1 MPPSTPTD
9 QSPLWPHPHKKHAR
23 RHQQGR
29 RFWPR
34 GIRGRLLV
42 IITLG
47 VLAIQGTTGWLFE
60 HRHQRHPRWENPQA
74 MMAAFGERVVEIATL
89 LESLPPSQQSQLI
102 DTLSNALLQ
111 VQSLDQLPG
120 SSSRCVADRRLGPL
134 RSQLTTTLTTPAIV
148 QLCSGHRHRP
158 PTDDDAG
165 QLWPSRQQLVIALEQ
180 PTGGWWVFSTPFDL
194 ETRDLDTRDFKRR
207 RSDRPPLFG
216 LFLTGGG
223 VWLLS
228 AWAARRVTAP
238 LLSFAAAADRLG
250 MDVNAPPLPENGS
263 GELRQAAQAF
273 NQMQVR
279 VQRLIRD
286 RTFMLAAIS
295 HDLRTVLTRLRLRTE
310 FIEDATQQQKAE
322 ADLAQME
329 AMLTSTL
336 AFAKADS
343 TPEARTQLDLV
354 SLLQSICDDLVD
366 AGRVAQYQGP
376 DRVNFVGQPTALR
389 RAFTNVIEN
398 ATLYGEEAEVTITA
412 VIPEVRVEIG
422 DRGPGIPEEMHEK
435 VFEPFFRLEP
445 SRNRDTGGTGLGLAV
460 ARTVIQRHGGD
471 ITLRSREGG
480 GLVVAVTLLASLP

>member
-1 MPPSTPTD
+1 M
-9 QSPLWPHPHKKHAR
+9 
-23 RHQQGR
+23 
-29 RFWPR
+29 
-34 GIRGRLLV
+34 RGRLLV
-42 IITLG
+42 IITVG
-47 VLAIQGTTGWLFE
+47 VLAAQGTTGWLFE
-60 HRHQRHPRWENPQA
+60 WRHQRYQRWENPQA
-74 MMAAFGERVVEIATL
+74 MMAAFGERVVAIAAL
-89 LESLPPSQQSQLI
+89 LDSVPPNQQSQFI

-111 VQSLDQLPG
+111 VQSLEQFPG
-120 SSSRCVADRRLGPL
+120 PSSHCVADRRLGPL
-134 RSQLTTTLTTPAIV
+134 RSQLTTTLTSLSVV
-148 QLCSGHRHRP
+148 QLCPGHRRQRGG
-158 PTDDDAG
+158 DDDAG
-165 QLWPSRQQLVIALEQ
+165 QLWPSRQQLVIALEN

-194 ETRDLDTRDFKRR
+194 ETRDLGARDFKRR
-207 RSDRPPLFG
+207 RSDRPPLFW

-228 AWAARRVTAP
+228 TWAARRVTAP

-279 VQRLIRD
+279 VQGLIRD

-310 FIEDATQQQKAE
+310 FIEDATQQHKAE

-343 TPEARTQLDLV
+343 TPEARTQLDLA

-366 AGRVAQYQGP
+366 AGKVAQYQGP
-376 DRVNFVGQPTALR
+376 DRVNLVGQPTALR
-389 RAFTNVIEN
+389 RAFSNLIEN
-398 ATLYGEEAEVTITA
+398 ATLYGQEAEVTIAA
-412 VIPEVRVEIG
+412 VTPVVRVAIA
-422 DRGPGIPEEMHEK
+422 DRGPGIPEEMREQ

-445 SRNRDTGGTGLGLAV
+445 SRNRETGGTGLGLAV
-460 ARTVIQRHGGD
+460 ARTAIRRHGGE
-471 ITLRSREGG
+471 ITLYPREGG
-480 GLVVAVTLLASLP
+480 GLVVEVTLPKSPP